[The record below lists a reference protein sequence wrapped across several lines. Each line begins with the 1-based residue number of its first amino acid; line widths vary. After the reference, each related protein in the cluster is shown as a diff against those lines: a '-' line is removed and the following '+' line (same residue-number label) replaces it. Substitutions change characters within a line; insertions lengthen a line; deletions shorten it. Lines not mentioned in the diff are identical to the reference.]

1 MWYLAWYYFDTK
13 KLNKAK
19 EYGDLREKIWIFPQ
33 NTKQICLVLE
43 KLCRVGVSFARQNS
57 TMIISQEITIS
68 QHLSKTNS
76 KL

>member
-43 KLCRVGVSFARQNS
+43 KLCRVGMIPSGLSINWKLSFEWS
-57 TMIISQEITIS
+57 ITRFGFAP
-68 QHLSKTNS
+68 
-76 KL
+76 

>member
-43 KLCRVGVSFARQNS
+43 KLCRVG
-57 TMIISQEITIS
+57 IIPLLKGNPKHSVRG
-68 QHLSKTNS
+68 KT
-76 KL
+76 

>member
-43 KLCRVGVSFARQNS
+43 KLCRVGLMYETAEHRINTGFFEN
-57 TMIISQEITIS
+57 
-68 QHLSKTNS
+68 
-76 KL
+76 